1 MKYIYILF
9 ILIASFSC
17 SKNKDEIIIDLE
29 KSSKE
34 LLYSNIVDHIDYLVL
49 NTNNTCLL
57 SGISKLLIDNDTL
70 IIQDT
75 KHEGVF
81 VFTMHGNFIKQI
93 NYIGEGPEEYHKDN
107 AVAIDTT
114 SNHIYIYDMMNSKI
128 NQYTYD
134 GDFISSKKTDYFIRD
149 LAITNNKLLMI
160 QPCINKAYK
169 KSGLWIASQNNEIIK
184 SFFNYDNTENQDFEY
199 ISTYTTQTTHGTY
212 YYDRNYDN
220 IYIINND
227 SCQKLLS
234 IDLKQKIPYSTRRNS
249 APPANALMSKG
260 IMNTFCVSSKY
271 IIINYFIFGNKNNSS
286 IWTII
291 ETKTNNVSIY
301 KNIIDDIDRKTFPN
315 NEIFYIND
323 TTWCRMVETQEN
335 DCNTLLQFIHLK

>member
-1 MKYIYILF
+1 MKYIFTLF
-9 ILIASFSC
+9 ILTFFNSC
-17 SKNKDEIIIDLE
+17 VNDKKDIIIDLE

-34 LLYSNIVDHIDYLVL
+34 ILYSDIVDHIDYLNL

-57 SGISKLLIDNDTL
+57 SGINKLLIDNDTL

-81 VFTMHGNFIKQI
+81 VFTMHGDYVKQI

-107 AVAIDTT
+107 AIAIDTIK
-114 SNHIYIYDMMNSKI
+114 NHIYIYDMMKSKI
-128 NQYTYD
+128 NQYTYT
-134 GDFISSKKTDYFIRD
+134 GHFISSKKTDYFIRD
-149 LAITNNKLLMI
+149 LEITNNNLLMI

-169 KSGLWIASQNNEIIK
+169 KNGIWITSQENKFIK
-184 SFFNYDNTENQDFEY
+184 SFFDYDNIEDQNFEF

-220 IYIINND
+220 IYLINND
-227 SCQKLLS
+227 SCKKLFS
-234 IDLKQKIPYSTRRNS
+234 IDLMQKIPYNIRENP
-249 APPANALMSKG
+249 APPINAITNKS

-271 IIINYFIFGNKNNSS
+271 LIINYFIFGQKYNSTK
-286 IWTII
+286 WAII
-291 ETKTNNVSIY
+291 DIKSKKVSIY
-301 KNIIDDIDRKTFPN
+301 NKITDDIDKKSFSN
-315 NEIFYIND
+315 DNIFYIND
-323 TTWCRMVETQEN
+323 NTWCRMVESQDN